1 MSNINA
7 YFPVDSNLREL
18 AEHKTDDI
26 PCAAYIDKYFNS
38 SYHWHWHDELEI
50 TFVTEGA
57 IEAWINSEHYILNKN
72 DGIFINSGV
81 VHKYGSGIQNADCVM
96 PNVVFHPTFICGS
109 EGSMFKKYIAPIINS
124 TGLSHYVFRA
134 DNESDKPFLVH
145 IRSVFQ
151 AAENKEWGYE
161 FRLRENLSALFML
174 LHPFAD
180 NDDLP
185 VPNTDTYRI
194 RMMMD
199 YIKKNFFTH
208 ITLADIAASVGIGVR
223 DCQRCF
229 EKTLKTTPMRY
240 VNELRI
246 DYAKKLLLETTEEI
260 SVICEK
266 CGFNDQSYFTKVFRI
281 CVGVPPLRFR
291 KIGSQMNMSQKL

>member
-1 MSNINA
+1 
-7 YFPVDSNLREL
+7 
-18 AEHKTDDI
+18 
-26 PCAAYIDKYFNS
+26 
-38 SYHWHWHDELEI
+38 
-50 TFVTEGA
+50 
-57 IEAWINSEHYILNKN
+57 
-72 DGIFINSGV
+72 
-81 VHKYGSGIQNADCVM
+81 
-96 PNVVFHPTFICGS
+96 
-109 EGSMFKKYIAPIINS
+109 
-124 TGLSHYVFRA
+124 
-134 DNESDKPFLVH
+134 
-145 IRSVFQ
+145 
-151 AAENKEWGYE
+151 
-161 FRLRENLSALFML
+161 ML

-208 ITLADIAASVGIGVR
+208 ITLADIAASVGIDVR
-223 DCQRCF
+223 ECQRCF
-229 EKTLKTTPMRY
+229 EKTLKPTPMRY

-246 DYAKKLLLETTEEI
+246 DHAKKLLLEPTEEI

-291 KIGSQMNMSQKL
+291 KNDSQKNMSQKL